1 MSVIVHGMD
10 VPKDCPQCPLAHYTL
25 GTGQFMGC
33 SIVAGKKY
41 AMNDEEYANSTTRP
55 DWCPLEERKCGKW
68 IDHYGDTLCSEC
80 KTVFKELEYL
90 LDDGYPKYCPNCGAK
105 ME

>member
-1 MSVIVHGMD
+1 MSVIIHGMD
-10 VPKDCPQCPLAHYTL
+10 MPKNCMDCEIRNEYENDYGDIIGRECPFVY
-25 GTGQFMGC
+25 GYY
-33 SIVAGKKY
+33 I
-41 AMNDEEYANSTTRP
+41 NSDNKGRLP
-55 DWCPLEERKCGKW
+55 GCPLEECKTGKW

-80 KTVFKELEYL
+80 KTVFKDLEYI

>member
-1 MSVIVHGMD
+1 MDVIIHGMGMPMTCMECSLRYENENYYGD
-10 VPKDCPQCPLAHYTL
+10 VLSVECPLIYK
-25 GTGQFMGC
+25 GY
-33 SIVAGKKY
+33 I
-41 AMNDEEYANSTTRP
+41 NSVKGRLP
-55 DWCPLEERKCGKW
+55 ECPLEERKCGKW

-90 LDDGYPKYCPNCGAK
+90 LDDGYPKYCPNCGAN